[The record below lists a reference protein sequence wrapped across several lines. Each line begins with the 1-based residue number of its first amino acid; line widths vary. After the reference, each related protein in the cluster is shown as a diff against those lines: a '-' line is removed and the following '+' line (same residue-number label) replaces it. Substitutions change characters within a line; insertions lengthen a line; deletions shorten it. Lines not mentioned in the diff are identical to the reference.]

1 LLAKPLQRGY
11 VLAKEKIELKMIP
24 RMNVLKNFQQNVA
37 ASCAHYISL
46 MKVRLST
53 LVLLTSAV
61 GAAVAPAE
69 SSFTWISW
77 LWLIMGTFGIVGAAN
92 ALNCYLERD
101 VDAFMERTRDRP
113 LVTGALSPE
122 RALIFAFTLAGL
134 SLYFLYLL
142 NLKTMLLGFL
152 GFLSYVAIYTPM
164 KRKSMGALF
173 TGAVPGAIP
182 PLMGWAAVSN
192 DIGLGAWILFGIL
205 FFWQL
210 PHFIAISLFRQKEYD
225 AAGLK
230 TVPGTLGAHN
240 AMLQMLFWTG
250 VLGIVSVLPAFFGLA
265 SPLYFGGALTLS
277 LAFLV
282 PCLMGLKEGQSS
294 HWVRTAFFGSLAY
307 LPIVLGMWVLDQRLQ
322 QWIGSYVGH

>member
-1 LLAKPLQRGY
+1 
-11 VLAKEKIELKMIP
+11 
-24 RMNVLKNFQQNVA
+24 
-37 ASCAHYISL
+37 

-53 LVLLTSAV
+53 LVLLTSAC
-61 GAAVAPAE
+61 GAAVAPAND
-69 SSFTWISW
+69 SFGFYSW
-77 LWLIMGTFGIVGAAN
+77 MALLLGTLGIVGAAN

-101 VDAFMERTRDRP
+101 VDALMERTADRP
-113 LVTGALSPE
+113 LVTGELSPA
-122 RALIFAFTLAGL
+122 RALFFAITLATL
-134 SLYFLYLL
+134 SLFILQQL
-142 NLKTMLLGFL
+142 NTKTMLLGFL

-173 TGAVPGAIP
+173 TGAIPGAIP
-182 PLMGWAAVSN
+182 PLMGWTAVRN
-192 DIGLGAWILFGIL
+192 DIELGAWILFGIL

-225 AAGLK
+225 LAGLK

-250 VLGIVSVLPAFFGLA
+250 VLGIVSVLPAFLGLA
-265 SPLYFGGALTLS
+265 SPLYFGGAAVLS

-282 PCLMGLKEGQSS
+282 PCLMGLREGQSS

-322 QWIGSYVGH
+322 LWIGNYVGQ

>member
-1 LLAKPLQRGY
+1 
-11 VLAKEKIELKMIP
+11 
-24 RMNVLKNFQQNVA
+24 
-37 ASCAHYISL
+37 
-46 MKVRLST
+46 MKVRLSA
-53 LVLLTSAV
+53 LVLLTSAC
-61 GAAVAPAE
+61 GAAIAP
-69 SSFTWISW
+69 SNPSFNFLSW
-77 LWLIMGTFGIVGAAN
+77 TFLLLGTMGIVGAAN

-101 VDAFMERTRDRP
+101 VDALMERTADRP
-113 LVTGALSPE
+113 LVTGELRPANALF
-122 RALIFAFTLAGL
+122 FAIVLAAISLTLL
-134 SLYFLYLL
+134 STL
-142 NLKTMLLGFL
+142 NMKTMLLGFL

-173 TGAVPGAIP
+173 TGAIPGAIP

-225 AAGLK
+225 RAGLK

-265 SPLYFGGALTLS
+265 SPLYFAGACVLS
-277 LAFLV
+277 MAFLL
-282 PCLMGLKEGQSS
+282 PCFMGLLEGQSS